1 MPSFGL
7 RLIVDFSYHYT
18 PEQEDFRAEVALW
31 LDRNAPKDVGVLLD
45 SAESASELRQLS
57 RLLGAKGWLAP
68 GTPDDLGGAG
78 LSPDLTLIV
87 LEEMNRRGLLWLVD
101 GEAGALRSA
110 LIMHGTPGQQ
120 VALVRHLVLGERAV
134 WRHAIAVS
142 PGSGLDTDSVGIA
155 AKPDADGY
163 LVNGEG
169 YFTGIADRPDVL
181 WTVVLVEPDDTPV
194 CLLIDAA
201 SDGIAFPSSRTIS
214 AAASRL
220 VIFDDVWVLRSEA
233 LGAEGEGHRVLSTRV
248 SLHSGADMPSWAELE
263 TEALLEYARS
273 TEFEGERLSAD
284 PIRARLLV
292 EAYIASRVARLLR
305 MRSDGQ
311 DSGKGSDAALASLWR
326 RRTAA
331 ELSETVGEVVGP
343 AALLSSDDPLAPA
356 AGRFERLRRRELSER
371 DARPSGDPDRET
383 LASELGLGQAPR

>member
-1 MPSFGL
+1 M
-7 RLIVDFSYHYT
+7 DFSYHYT

-68 GTPDDLGGAG
+68 GEPDDLGGAG

-101 GEAGALRSA
+101 GEEQALRSG

-194 CLLIDAA
+194 CLLIDAT

-220 VIFDDVWVLRSEA
+220 VRFDDVWVLRSEA

-326 RRTAA
+326 RRAAA

-343 AALLSSDDPLAPA
+343 AALLSSDDPRTPA
-356 AGRFERLRRRELSER
+356 AGRFDRLRRRELSER

>member
-1 MPSFGL
+1 M
-7 RLIVDFSYHYT
+7 DFSYHYT

-68 GTPDDLGGAG
+68 GEPDDLGGAG

-101 GEAGALRSA
+101 GEEQALRSG

-194 CLLIDAA
+194 CLLIDAT

-220 VIFDDVWVLRSEA
+220 VRFDDVWVLRSEA
-233 LGAEGEGHRVLSTRV
+233 LGAEGERHRVLSTRV

>member
-1 MPSFGL
+1 M
-7 RLIVDFSYHYT
+7 DFSYHYT

-68 GTPDDLGGAG
+68 GEPDDLGGAG

-101 GEAGALRSA
+101 GEEQALRSG

-194 CLLIDAA
+194 CLLIDAT

-220 VIFDDVWVLRSEA
+220 VRFDDVWVLRSEA

-356 AGRFERLRRRELSER
+356 AGRFERLRRRELAER
-371 DARPSGDPDRET
+371 DAEPSGDRDRET
-383 LASELGLGQAPR
+383 LVSELDLG

>member
-1 MPSFGL
+1 M
-7 RLIVDFSYHYT
+7 DFSYHYT

-68 GTPDDLGGAG
+68 GEPDDLGGAG

-101 GEAGALRSA
+101 GEEQALRSG

-194 CLLIDAA
+194 CLLIDAT

-220 VIFDDVWVLRSEA
+220 VRFDDVWVLRSEA

-343 AALLSSDDPLAPA
+343 AALLSSDDPLARQPPDVSSGSDA
-356 AGRFERLRRRELSER
+356 ESFRSGMRDLRETQTAKLWHRSSVWARLRVR
-371 DARPSGDPDRET
+371 T
-383 LASELGLGQAPR
+383 